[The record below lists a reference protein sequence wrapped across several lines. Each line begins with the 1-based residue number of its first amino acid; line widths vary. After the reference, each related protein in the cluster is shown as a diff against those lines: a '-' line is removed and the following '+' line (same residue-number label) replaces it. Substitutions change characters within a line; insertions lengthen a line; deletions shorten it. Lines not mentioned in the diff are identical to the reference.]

1 MHSLKLFPNDSV
13 TMASKYKH
21 MCKHNH
27 DMAIEKHYSSSLIQV
42 VCVWS
47 IPREIVKHDLTV
59 VLQR

>member
-47 IPREIVKHDLTV
+47 IPNTNTNTKGNSET
-59 VLQR
+59 